1 MLHSG
6 WKVIDGKDYYFDEEG
21 KLYQNR
27 YTPDGYWVDQ
37 DGVYHSS
44 IQMEESTAVP
54 YDLTKYP
61 IHTSYDPTALSQT
74 FPRLNTLH
82 TMPLERVSN
91 SQPVSLNITSPL
103 MVVNGGLDS
112 SIMGEVERKI
122 NQIPNEIKQQFK
134 SLGL

>member
-1 MLHSG
+1 
-6 WKVIDGKDYYFDEEG
+6 
-21 KLYQNR
+21 
-27 YTPDGYWVDQ
+27 
-37 DGVYHSS
+37 
-44 IQMEESTAVP
+44 
-54 YDLTKYP
+54 
-61 IHTSYDPTALSQT
+61 
-74 FPRLNTLH
+74 
-82 TMPLERVSN
+82 MPLERVSN